1 MADQTL
7 RALTRKFGGSAKV
20 WLRQM
25 QWHLGRGQGEQ
36 ARKTLDRA
44 LNALPKRKH
53 IKASAAPGCHMLGQC
68 AVHCQRASDCQD
80 CSPDHAQQ
88 ASCLVRHPFVRG

>member
-1 MADQTL
+1 MAEQTL

-25 QWHLGRGQGEQ
+25 QWHLARGQGEQ

-53 IKASAAPGCHMLGQC
+53 IKASCCPWPPSAG
-68 AVHCQRASDCQD
+68 AVGRALPACIRLPRPQS
-80 CSPDHAQQ
+80 
-88 ASCLVRHPFVRG
+88 

>member
-1 MADQTL
+1 MRLAALQEGEVADQTL

-20 WLRQM
+20 WLRQV
-25 QWHLGRGQGEQ
+25 QWHLARGQGEQ

-53 IKASAAPGCHMLGQC
+53 IKASCCPRLPNAG
-68 AVHCQRASDCQD
+68 AVWRALPACIRLQKLQS
-80 CSPDHAQQ
+80 
-88 ASCLVRHPFVRG
+88 

>member
-25 QWHLGRGQGEQ
+25 QWHLARDQREQ

-53 IKASAAPGCHMLGQC
+53 IKASCCPWLPSAG
-68 AVHCQRASDCQD
+68 AVCQALPACIRLPRPQS
-80 CSPDHAQQ
+80 
-88 ASCLVRHPFVRG
+88 